1 MNLSNTFLRLAVV
14 TAVVGMIW
22 GNVMG
27 ATHDHSASS
36 AHAHLNLLGW
46 VSMAVYGLFY
56 RVAPQAARGVLPM
69 THFWLSLL
77 GLVMMIPALAVIL
90 TQYEPLLAVAIPVAG
105 LSGLVVLLSMVLF
118 AVIVF
123 RNTGPQAVVAT

>member
-1 MNLSNTFLRLAVV
+1 MTLSNTFLRLAVL
-14 TAVVGMIW
+14 AALIGMIW

-46 VSMAVYGLFY
+46 VSMSIYGLFY
-56 RVAPQAARGVLPM
+56 RVVPQAGRGKLAW
-69 THFWLSLL
+69 THFWVALTGVAIMTPSLAVVL
-77 GLVMMIPALAVIL
+77 TQYQPALAVAA
-90 TQYEPLLAVAIPVAG
+90 PLLA
-105 LSGLVVLLSMVLF
+105 LSGVIVLLGMALF

-123 RNTGPQAVVAT
+123 RATGRQAVSQ